1 MEQCRILI
9 AAERCPRCL
18 EDGKLVTHGL
28 LLLVSL
34 QPLAQTCVKPAHIV
48 LVQSYAIDA
57 TIDRCN
63 KLGERRPVVGIFGR
77 RVADQRH

>member
-18 EDGKLVTHGL
+18 EDGKLVIRGL

-34 QPLAQTCVKPAHIV
+34 QPLATKPTHI
-48 LVQSYAIDA
+48 QYIG
-57 TIDRCN
+57 TN
-63 KLGERRPVVGIFGR
+63 YP
-77 RVADQRH
+77 

>member
-1 MEQCRILI
+1 MLVRKGLAMEGYPDVEQCRILI

-34 QPLAQTCVKPAHIV
+34 QPLAHRT
-48 LVQSYAIDA
+48 A
-57 TIDRCN
+57 TN
-63 KLGERRPVVGIFGR
+63 YP
-77 RVADQRH
+77 